1 MIDQRRPIEDLRGV
15 SRLAVDA
22 TRSVTDVVE
31 EMHGALGGIAAIFA
45 APVYASIRAVTSV
58 VGVTLDAALSRLAP
72 LLGET
77 ASTSDRETVLA
88 VMNGVFGDYLA
99 ETKNPLAIEM
109 RLHVTARTG
118 RRLLVMVHGSSMTHV
133 QCALHPEALARDLGY
148 AVAYVQYNSGLHI
161 STNGAAFADKLE
173 ELVRGWPEPLDEIV
187 LVGHSMGGL
196 VARSAVHAAEQA
208 QHAWRGKLT
217 KLISIGSPHHGAPLE
232 RAGNWFET
240 LLGISRYSA
249 PLARLGQ
256 LRSAGVTDLRW
267 GNVLDEHW
275 QDRDRFELGDDPR
288 TPLPLPADVAGFAI
302 AGTTATAGETGL
314 AGDGLV
320 PVDSALGRHATPSHT
335 LAFSE
340 VFVAHSTTHLELL
353 AKPAVYE
360 VLRRWL

>member
-1 MIDQRRPIEDLRGV
+1 VDDLRGV

-31 EMHGALGGIAAIFA
+31 EMHGAIGGIAAIFA
-45 APVYASIRAVTSV
+45 APVYASIRAITSV
-58 VGVTLDAALSRLAP
+58 VGFTLDAALSRLAP
-72 LLGET
+72 LLGES
-77 ASTSDRETVLA
+77 ASTPDRETVLA
-88 VMNGVFGDYLA
+88 VLNGVIGDYLA

-109 RLHVTARTG
+109 RLHAAARSG
-118 RRLLVMVHGSSMTHV
+118 RRLLVMVHGSSMTHL
-133 QCALHPEALARDLGY
+133 QCTLHPEALARDLGY
-148 AVAYVQYNSGLHI
+148 AVAYLQYNSGLHV
-161 STNGAAFADKLE
+161 STNAAAFAQKLD
-173 ELVRGWPEPLDEIV
+173 ELVQGWPEPLDEIV

-208 QHAWRGKLT
+208 KHAWRGKLT
-217 KLISIGSPHHGAPLE
+217 KLISIGAPHHGAPLE

-240 LLGISRYSA
+240 LLGITRYSA

-275 QDRDRFELGDDPR
+275 QGRDRFELAADPR
-288 TPLPLPADVAGFAI
+288 TPLPLPADVTSFAI
-302 AGTTATAGETGL
+302 AGTTATTGDAAL
-314 AGDGLV
+314 PGDGIV
-320 PVDSALGRHATPSHT
+320 PVDSALGRHANPDRA

-340 VFVAHSTTHLELL
+340 VFIAHGTKHLELL
-353 AKPAVYE
+353 AKAEVYD